1 MAKSFTLGR
10 GLESLISSQPKKEG
24 SVSSSQ
30 GEYQLR
36 MIDIDFIDP
45 NPFQPRAEF
54 EEEALKEL
62 ADSIRE
68 FGVLQPLTVI
78 SHNGRYRLLAGERRL
93 RASKIAGLTQVP
105 VVIRP
110 YLADDHLLSLAIV
123 ENVQRK
129 DLNPI
134 EEAHAYQQLIDEFNY
149 TQERVAQSVGK
160 PRATIANTLRLLQL
174 PAKAQAALAEGKIS
188 PGHAK
193 ALLSVT
199 DIRSQLILLD
209 RILDEHLTVRQTEA
223 AARPI
228 EVKSHVRHTQKN
240 FPQDVFLQNVSRVLG
255 TKVEL
260 RGNKNK
266 GSLVIYFY
274 SSEEWENLKKKLNS
288 IS

>member
-24 SVSSSQ
+24 SLSSSQ

-36 MIDIDFIDP
+36 MIDIDCIDP

-78 SHNGRYRLLAGERRL
+78 SHHGRYRLLAGERRL

-174 PAKAQAALAEGKIS
+174 PAKAQAALAEGKIT

-193 ALLSVT
+193 ALLSVA

-228 EVKSHVRHTQKN
+228 EVKSHMRHTQKN
-240 FPQDVFLQNVSRVLG
+240 FTQDVFLQNVSRVLG

-274 SSEEWENLKKKLNS
+274 SSEEWESLKKKLNS